1 MGPFDAGRRDFSMT
15 NPSGKRR
22 RLRRPNQ
29 SSRFLEDGENESE
42 PVEGQPPTAVVGS
55 ISTCQRCALPI
66 VSDVCSLTIRTG
78 SANPQTADICGPCAD
93 SLNRWLTRS
102 QRDSSERSYE
112 RIADQIDADRGR
124 KSGSGSRSRSKSKA
138 TDVVDSLHTKR
149 RGRSSDDSGRF
160 DYGSRR
166 TILITVAGSM
176 LALAGLATL
185 VGAIA
190 FLTINAPVSARR

>member
-1 MGPFDAGRRDFSMT
+1 MT

-42 PVEGQPPTAVVGS
+42 PAESQPPTAVAGS
-55 ISTCQRCALPI
+55 VSTCQRCALPI
-66 VSDVCSLTIRTG
+66 VSDVWSLTIRTG

-102 QRDSSERSYE
+102 QRDSSDRSYD
-112 RIADQIDADRGR
+112 RIADRIDPDRSR
-124 KSGSGSRSRSKSKA
+124 RSGSRSRSKPKA

-149 RGRSSDDSGRF
+149 RGRSSDKVDRF
-160 DYGSRR
+160 EYGSRR
-166 TILITVAGSM
+166 TILITIAGSI

-185 VGAIA
+185 VGAVVV
-190 FLTINAPVSARR
+190 LTSNAQVSARR